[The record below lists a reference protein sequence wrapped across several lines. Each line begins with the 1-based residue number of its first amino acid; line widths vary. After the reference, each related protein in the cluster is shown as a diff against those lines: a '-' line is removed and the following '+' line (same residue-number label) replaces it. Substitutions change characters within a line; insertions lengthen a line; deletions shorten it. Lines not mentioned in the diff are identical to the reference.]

1 MEEKRLKDYLN
12 LLTESGLLTE
22 NNLGSSHEEKN
33 VRYVSYNSMDV
44 KPGTLFICK
53 GKAFKAQ
60 YLQDAI
66 DKGAFCYVGE
76 TKIEGIEKISHI
88 FWSMI

>member
-66 DKGAFCYVGE
+66 DKGAFCYVGRNQNRRNR
-76 TKIEGIEKISHI
+76 KRFPIYFGQ
-88 FWSMI
+88 